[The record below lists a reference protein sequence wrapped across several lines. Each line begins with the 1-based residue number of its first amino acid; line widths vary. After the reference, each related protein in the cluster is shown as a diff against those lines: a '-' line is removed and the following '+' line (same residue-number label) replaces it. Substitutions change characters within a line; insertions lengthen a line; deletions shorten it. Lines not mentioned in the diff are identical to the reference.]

1 MYFKQIHLDFSLAF
15 YLLLT
20 NALSHGK
27 MIKRRLKAPTQIFTE
42 RTVFFMERASGV
54 LMHISS
60 LFGDYSAG
68 SFGEEA
74 KYFIDFLAESGFS
87 YWQVLPFCMADEYNS
102 PYKSFSAFS
111 GNPFFVDLK
120 VLFEKGLLTEAE
132 LKAARQK
139 VPYACEFDRLR
150 AERFDLLKAASA
162 RVKNREL
169 VADFI
174 ENNKYID
181 AFCRFMALKAANGG
195 EDVTWQEWTV
205 SEYDPDVLFAWQF
218 IEYEFFTQWAEIKS
232 YANERGI
239 GIIGDIPIYV
249 AQDSS
254 DVWSAPGMFK
264 LDKNGDPTCVA
275 GCSPDYF
282 SEDGQMW
289 GNPLYNWTVMKK
301 DGYTW
306 WCDRIRHMAS
316 MFDAVRIDH
325 FRGFESYWSIP
336 ADAETAKAGR
346 WVKGPGLPF
355 VKAIKKAAG
364 DTLIIAED
372 LGDITPEVYK
382 MVKDS
387 GLPGMRVFQFGI
399 LGDKNS
405 PHLPH
410 NYPNNCV
417 AYTGTHDN
425 NTLLGYLWELD
436 DDTRK
441 YMLDY
446 CGHKGD
452 WGLGW
457 QTVIRVMLESHA
469 GLVMIPIQDLL
480 GYGRDTRL
488 NVPGKADG
496 NWSYRITKEQL
507 DSIDREYYLKLNRM
521 YARI

>member
-1 MYFKQIHLDFSLAF
+1 
-15 YLLLT
+15 
-20 NALSHGK
+20 
-27 MIKRRLKAPTQIFTE
+27 
-42 RTVFFMERASGV
+42 MERASGV
-54 LMHISS
+54 LMHIST
-60 LFGDYSAG
+60 LFGDYSSG
-68 SFGEEA
+68 SFGDEA

-111 GNPFFVDLK
+111 GNPFFVDIATLNK
-120 VLFEKGLLTEAE
+120 KGLITDAE
-132 LKAARQK
+132 LKAAHQK
-139 VPYACEFDRLR
+139 IPYACEFDRLR
-150 AERFDLLKAASA
+150 TERFDLLKKAAM
-162 RVKNREL
+162 RVGNRE
-169 VADFI
+169 VIEDFI
-174 ENNKYID
+174 ASNGYLD

-195 EDVTWQEWTV
+195 DDVTWQEWTV
-205 SEYDPDVLFAWQF
+205 DTYDEDILFAWKF
-218 IEYEFFTQWAEIKS
+218 IEYEFFTQWAEIKA

-254 DVWSAPGMFK
+254 DVWSAPKMFK

-289 GNPLYNWTVMKK
+289 GNPLYNWAEMKR

-306 WCDRIRHMAS
+306 WCDRIRHMS
-316 MFDAVRIDH
+316 TMFDAVRIDH

-336 ADAETAKAGR
+336 AGAETAKAGR
-346 WVKGPGLPF
+346 WIKGPGLPF
-355 VKAIKKAAG
+355 VKTIKKAAG

-387 GLPGMRVFQFGI
+387 GLPGMRVFQFGF

-436 DDTRK
+436 DDTRE

-446 CGHKGD
+446 CGHTGD

-496 NWSYRITKEQL
+496 NWSYRITKDQL
-507 DSIDREYYLKLNRM
+507 DSIDREYYLKLNKM

>member
-1 MYFKQIHLDFSLAF
+1 
-15 YLLLT
+15 
-20 NALSHGK
+20 
-27 MIKRRLKAPTQIFTE
+27 
-42 RTVFFMERASGV
+42 MERASGV

-387 GLPGMRVFQFGI
+387 GLPGMRVFQFGF